1 MEIQTLTNEFLQETY
16 HKINHPSGLTIYV
29 LPKEGYQT
37 TYAVFGTDYGSVDT
51 HFSTNGGKE
60 INVPEGIAHFLEHKL
75 FESEELD
82 AFERYAKTGASA
94 NAYTSFDKTCYLF
107 SCSDNFEESLRIL
120 LDFVKHPYFTQQTVE
135 KEQGIIGQEIKM
147 YQDNP
152 DWEVL
157 FNLLRAAYKENP
169 VRIDIAGT
177 VDSIA
182 QIDAQLLYDCYN
194 TFYNNSN
201 MVLAVAGNTTVE
213 QVIEI
218 ADELLEKEET
228 VKIEKMLPGED
239 DGIVEAYTEKEM
251 HVEVPKFNIGFKE
264 KLFDPKN
271 LKYSIAVS
279 IALDLICSKTTDF
292 YAELLEKE
300 LINSSF
306 GTEHFWGRGFN
317 MIIFGGES
325 EKPEEVKA
333 ALLERIAFLKEN
345 GVEAEAFEAI
355 RRKKYGNE
363 VKCFNDVDALANGMV
378 NMHFCGYGLFDIF
391 DAYRS
396 ITKEDVEEVIRNSF
410 DEAKC
415 VLSVIK

>member
-1 MEIQTLTNEFLQETY
+1 M
-16 HKINHPSGLTIYV
+16 KINEIRNELLDEKCYHIVHPTGLNIYV
-29 LPKEGYQT
+29 MPKPGYSG
-37 TYAVFGTDYGSVDT
+37 TYAVFGTNYGSIDTKILNKNGETVD
-51 HFSTNGGKE
+51 
-60 INVPEGIAHFLEHKL
+60 IPEGTAHFLEHKL

-120 LDFVKHPYFTQQTVE
+120 LDFVKHPYFTEQTVE

-157 FNLLRAAYKENP
+157 FSLLRAAYKENP

-177 VDSIA
+177 VESIA

-201 MVLAVAGNTTVE
+201 MVLAVAGNVTVE
-213 QVIEI
+213 QVIKI
-218 ADELLEKEET
+218 ADELLEKEERVEI
-228 VKIEKMLPGED
+228 VKSLPQED
-239 DGIVEAYTEKEM
+239 DGIVTSYTEKEM
-251 HVEVPKFNIGFKE
+251 HVEVPKFNLGFKE
-264 KLFDPKN
+264 KLFDPKD
-271 LKYSIAVS
+271 LRYSIAVS

-325 EKPEEVKA
+325 EKPEEVKSA
-333 ALLERIAFLKEN
+333 ILERIAFLKEN
-345 GVEAEAFEAI
+345 GVENEAFEAI

-378 NMHFCGYGLFDIF
+378 NMHFSGYGLFDIF

-396 ITKEDVEEVIRNSF
+396 ITKKDVEDVIRSSF
-410 DEAKC
+410 DESKC
-415 VLSVIK
+415 ILSVIK

>member
-1 MEIQTLTNEFLQETY
+1 MQIKEFTNEFLSETY
-16 HKINHPSGLTIYV
+16 YKINHPSGLTIYV
-29 LPKEGYQT
+29 LPKNGYKT
-37 TYAVFGTDYGSVDT
+37 AYAVFGTDYGSVDT
-51 HFSTNGGKE
+51 TFSVEGGKE
-60 INVPEGIAHFLEHKL
+60 ISVPDGIAHFLEHKL

-82 AFERYAKTGASA
+82 AFERYAQTGASA

-107 SCSDNFEESLRIL
+107 SCSDNFEKSLEIL

-182 QIDAQLLYDCYN
+182 QIDADLLYDCYH

-201 MVLAVAGNTTVE
+201 MVLAVAGNVTPE
-213 QVIEI
+213 QVIKI
-218 ADELLEKEET
+218 ADEQLKSEEPVRIERKFKPEEET
-228 VKIEKMLPGED
+228 IVQDYIEKD
-239 DGIVEAYTEKEM
+239 M

-264 KLFDPKN
+264 SPFNPIE
-271 LKYSIAVS
+271 LKYNIAMS

-292 YAELLEKE
+292 YTELLEKE

-306 GTEHFWGRGFN
+306 GTEHFCGRGFN

-325 EKPEEVKA
+325 DKPEEVKE
-333 ALLERIAFLKEN
+333 ALLKRIAELKET
-345 GVEAEAFEAI
+345 GIDATEFEAI

-363 VKCFNDVDALANGMV
+363 VQHFNDVDSLANGMV
-378 NMHFCGYGLFDIF
+378 TMHFNGYGLFDIF
-391 DAYRS
+391 DVYRS
-396 ITKEDVEEVIRNSF
+396 ITKEDVDNVIRNSF
-410 DEAKC
+410 DESKC

>member
-1 MEIQTLTNEFLQETY
+1 MEIQTFTNEFLQETY

-107 SCSDNFEESLRIL
+107 SCSDNFEESLKIL

-157 FNLLRAAYKENP
+157 FSLLRAAYKENP

-177 VDSIA
+177 VESIA
-182 QIDAQLLYDCYN
+182 KIDAQLLYDCYN

-213 QVIEI
+213 QVIKV
-218 ADELLEKEET
+218 ADELLRKEES
-228 VKIEKMLPGED
+228 VKIDKVLPEEYD
-239 DGIVEAYTEKEM
+239 EIVEAYTEKEM

-271 LKYSIAVS
+271 LKHSIAVS

-292 YAELLEKE
+292 YSELLEKE

-317 MIIFGGES
+317 ITIFGGES
-325 EKPEEVKA
+325 ENPEEVKS

-345 GVEAEAFEAI
+345 GVEPEAFEAI

-363 VKCFNDVDALANGMV
+363 VKCFNDVDALANGMI
-378 NMHFCGYGLFDIF
+378 NMHFSGYRLFDIF

-410 DEAKC
+410 DETKC

>member
-16 HKINHPSGLTIYV
+16 HKINHPSGLTVYV

-51 HFSTNGGKE
+51 RFSTNGGKKIE
-60 INVPEGIAHFLEHKL
+60 VPEGIAHFLEHKL

-120 LDFVKHPYFTQQTVE
+120 LDFVKHPYFTEQTVE

-157 FNLLRAAYKENP
+157 FSLLRAAYKENP

-177 VDSIA
+177 VESIA

-201 MVLAVAGNTTVE
+201 MVLAVAGNVTVE
-213 QVIEI
+213 QVIKI
-218 ADELLEKEET
+218 ADELLEKEERVEI
-228 VKIEKMLPGED
+228 VKSLPQED
-239 DGIVEAYTEKEM
+239 DGIVTSYTEKEM
-251 HVEVPKFNIGFKE
+251 HVEVPKFNLGFKE
-264 KLFDPKN
+264 KLFDPKD
-271 LKYSIAVS
+271 LRYSIAVS

-325 EKPEEVKA
+325 EKPEEVKSA
-333 ALLERIAFLKEN
+333 ILERIAFLKEN
-345 GVEAEAFEAI
+345 GFEDEAFEAI

-378 NMHFCGYGLFDIF
+378 NMHFSGYGLFDIF

-396 ITKEDVEEVIRNSF
+396 ITKKDVEDVIKSSF
-410 DEAKC
+410 DESKC
-415 VLSVIK
+415 ILSVIK